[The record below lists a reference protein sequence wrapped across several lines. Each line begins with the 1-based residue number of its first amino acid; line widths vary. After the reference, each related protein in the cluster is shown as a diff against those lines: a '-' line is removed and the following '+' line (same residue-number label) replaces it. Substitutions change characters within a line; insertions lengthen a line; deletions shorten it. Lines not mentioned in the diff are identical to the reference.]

1 MNIYPVRPRTVP
13 DRTFNGFLQGGYLG
27 IPGLIGGTWE
37 NMLQMGSVWIT
48 LSYPTGW
55 YWDVFPTVSK
65 QMMIRVSLGNMI
77 WLQMRNALAVWF
89 KHKTFRSGLIWLKTI
104 CWTLVSVLKPVGEQH
119 GRGHSV
125 QRPIWP
131 VDSSP
136 TDPWNN
142 QIDIDEASDW
152 EWGRVSFVQ
161 FLKVRRIKS
170 QAYGRMCKN
179 TSTLDASGEK
189 ETLQSHNL
197 FLVTCMLWSGEASF
211 LNRSCSYP
219 RRSFNF
225 QRPIPSWSLEI

>member
-1 MNIYPVRPRTVP
+1 MGKHVA
-13 DRTFNGFLQGGYLG
+13 NGERLNHPEL
-27 IPGLIGGTWE
+27 
-37 NMLQMGSVWIT
+37 
-48 LSYPTGW
+48 PTGW

-65 QMMIRVSLGNMI
+65 QMMIRVSLGKMI

-131 VDSSP
+131 ADSSP

-161 FLKVRRIKS
+161 FLKVRKINS
-170 QAYGRMCKN
+170 QAYGRTCKN
-179 TSTLDASGEK
+179 TSTLDASGKKKHCNHTICFWWHACCEV
-189 ETLQSHNL
+189 ERHL
-197 FLVTCMLWSGEASF
+197 FWIGPAHTRGGLSIFKDLFRVGLWKFRARVF
-211 LNRSCSYP
+211 D
-219 RRSFNF
+219 
-225 QRPIPSWSLEI
+225 I